1 MTCLEPY
8 EPLNRLKAVAEDV
21 FIVDGPVIGMGYM
34 GLSVPFTTRMT
45 IVRLPGGRLWVHS
58 PTPLTRELE
67 AEMAALGAP
76 AFLIAPNRLHYWWIG
91 EWKTRFPQAR
101 AYAAPGAREAAA
113 ARFSGFDADL
123 TREPPPEWDGAIAQ
137 YLLPGLFLTEVD
149 FLHRPSGTLI
159 LADLIENFEASH
171 IRCAGW
177 RLLAKLGGPLDPDG
191 KPPHD
196 LALNFL
202 WRRVEVRREIERML
216 ADAPQRVILSHGR
229 WYERDAPAE
238 LRRALRKFLG

>member
-1 MTCLEPY
+1 MDCLTTY
-8 EPLNRLKAVAEDV
+8 EPIDRLKTAAEDV

-34 GLSVPFTTRMT
+34 GLSIPFTTRMT
-45 IVRLPGGRLWVHS
+45 IVRLADGRLWVHS

-67 AEMAALGAP
+67 AEISALGVP

-91 EWKTRFPQAR
+91 EWKARFPQAR
-101 AYAAPGAREAAA
+101 AYAAPGARKAAA

-123 TREPPPEWDGAIAQ
+123 ARDPPPEWRDAFAQ

-149 FLHRPSGTLI
+149 FLHRASGTLI
-159 LADLIENFEASH
+159 LTDLIENFEASH
-171 IRCAGW
+171 ISCAGW
-177 RLLAKLGGPLDPDG
+177 RLAAKLAGPLDPDG

-202 WRRVEVRREIERML
+202 WRRHEVRAEIARML
-216 ADAPQRVILSHGR
+216 ADAPQRIILAHGR
-229 WYERDAPAE
+229 CYDRDAPTE
-238 LRRALRKFLG
+238 LRRALRRLSG